1 MKKSVKILALAL
13 SLVMVLGMLVACGGK
28 KLSGTYELDATVEVL
43 GVKGGAVTTFEFSGS
58 KVTQTVKTYAAGSVT
73 STDVLKGTYEINED
87 TDPFE
92 ITITYTEKNDEKLE
106 KEQSSTATFSEDGE
120 TGDIKIGILTYK
132 KK

>member
-1 MKKSVKILALAL
+1 MKKSAKILALVL
-13 SLVMVLGMLVACGGK
+13 GLVMVLGMLVACGK

-43 GVKGGAVTTFEFSGS
+43 GVKSGAVTTFEFSGS
-58 KVTQTVKTYAAGSVT
+58 KVTQTVNTYVAGVVT
-73 STDVLKGTYEINED
+73 STDVFKGTYEINED
-87 TDPFE
+87 TDSFE

-106 KEQSSTATFSEDGE
+106 EAQSTTAAFSEDGE

>member
-1 MKKSVKILALAL
+1 MKKSVKILALVL
-13 SLVMVLGMLVACGGK
+13 GLVMVLGMLVACGK

-43 GVKGGAVTTFEFSGS
+43 GVKSGAVTTFEFSGS
-58 KVTQTVKTYAAGSVT
+58 KVTQTVNTYVAGVVT

-87 TDPFE
+87 TDSFE
-92 ITITYTEKNDEKLE
+92 ITITYTERNDEKLE
-106 KEQSSTATFSEDGE
+106 EAQSTTAAFSEDGE